1 MFHFHNKEIHSD
13 PLKKK
18 GLVVAYMG
26 KDYYNVHCT
35 IVHFALCLPL
45 NSANLLPLSSNT
57 LDSLTK
63 YYQQLHILL
72 INEASLI
79 GVHAIWHT
87 WKISGIYAHTYIVIW
102 EYRCD
107 ILWWFVP
114 STNHTWLLYFLTTKF
129 ASRKNP
135 I

>member
-18 GLVVAYMG
+18 GLVVTFTGNDSYTVQGA
-26 KDYYNVHCT
+26 
-35 IVHFALCLPL
+35 IVHSALCLPL

-79 GVHAIWHT
+79 GVHAI
-87 WKISGIYAHTYIVIW
+87 
-102 EYRCD
+102 
-107 ILWWFVP
+107 
-114 STNHTWLLYFLTTKF
+114 
-129 ASRKNP
+129 
-135 I
+135 